1 MEDKK
6 NVPDSDLD
14 KISGGTPAPDKQAG
28 SWQQAGG
35 SGSEPQPDDL
45 TDGVEGK

>member
-14 KISGGTPAPDKQAG
+14 KISGGTDPDKQSG
-28 SWQQAGG
+28 SWQQGGG
-35 SGSEPQPDDL
+35 SGADPIPDN
-45 TDGVEGK
+45 VERKP